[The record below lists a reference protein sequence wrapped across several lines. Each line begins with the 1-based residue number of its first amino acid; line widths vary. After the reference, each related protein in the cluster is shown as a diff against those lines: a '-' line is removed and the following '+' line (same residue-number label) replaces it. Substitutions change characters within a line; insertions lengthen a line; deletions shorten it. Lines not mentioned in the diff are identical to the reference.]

1 MATKIT
7 REDVQ
12 RLTAAGAQLVD
23 ALPEEEY
30 AQERIAG
37 AINLPLKKLNRQ
49 LTRHL
54 PKDQRLIVYCY
65 DAE

>member
-7 REDVQ
+7 KEDVQ
-12 RLTAAGAQLVD
+12 RLTAQGAQLVD